1 MRLIRGAA
9 PGASLGEN
17 WAYMRDKGR
26 PTTAG
31 EVAAFADAKSPM
43 PPSRAHLKRLARC
56 HEPASEK
63 RQALAAVPEYDFFKS
78 QIGKLSQLGAHKVW
92 EEPKPLER
100 AELVERGVARPL
112 TEEQQSLRVSQ
123 LKAEFHRLAHFQPKP
138 TDPHSH
144 MEEWRKRRR
153 YAFRKWQE
161 AENAFGA

>member
-31 EVAAFADAKSPM
+31 EVAAFADAKAPM

-63 RQALAAVPEYDFFKS
+63 RQALAAVPTCDFFKS
-78 QIGKLSQLGAHKVW
+78 QLGKLSQLQPPRETANAEGVVHARTNWQH
-92 EEPKPLER
+92 ER
-100 AELVERGVARPL
+100 
-112 TEEQQSLRVSQ
+112 
-123 LKAEFHRLAHFQPKP
+123 
-138 TDPHSH
+138 D
-144 MEEWRKRRR
+144 KRR
-153 YAFRKWQE
+153 
-161 AENAFGA
+161 FGG